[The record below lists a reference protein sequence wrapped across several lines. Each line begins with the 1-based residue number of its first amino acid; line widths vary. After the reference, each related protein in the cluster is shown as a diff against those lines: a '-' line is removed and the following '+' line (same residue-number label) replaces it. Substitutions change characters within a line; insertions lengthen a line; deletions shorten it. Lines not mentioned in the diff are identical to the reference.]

1 MDLPLIILI
10 GISLSMDCFAVSLA
24 AATSTPLQRVRL
36 AIILG
41 VAFGSFQAGM
51 MLLGW
56 GAGTTLIGLISG
68 IDHWIAFIILSLIG
82 GKMIYEGIRGDSGRE
97 HTDFLSLSSI
107 LILAVATSIDS
118 LGVGLSLGLI
128 AGNILLV
135 ALAAGIISFLFA
147 SSGAMLG
154 GFMSEKFGE
163 KIEILGGVILIGIGL
178 KILLEHLSPI

>member
-1 MDLPLIILI
+1 
-10 GISLSMDCFAVSLA
+10 
-24 AATSTPLQRVRL
+24 
-36 AIILG
+36 
-41 VAFGSFQAGM
+41 
-51 MLLGW
+51 
-56 GAGTTLIGLISG
+56 
-68 IDHWIAFIILSLIG
+68 
-82 GKMIYEGIRGDSGRE
+82 
-97 HTDFLSLSSI
+97 LSSI

-178 KILLEHLSPI
+178 QILLEHLSPI